1 MIDEQTQGFIDA
13 YRDAL
18 GRQRDTSLQ
27 AVENNR
33 RNAFQNIMGSA
44 NAAGMMYSNF
54 PERAKIQYDANTY
67 MPTRSQIETSYQTGL
82 DKLRSNI
89 VNNVNQIAELKDEIA
104 SMNKQASGGKGT
116 LAINDSGDYSFRD
129 KSGGVQYRN
138 SKGDPIRFG
147 TAAQRAGK
155 KEAGDIIN
163 YLSQTANEDTW
174 NQFNTAWEA
183 AKGLGYTGIAYNV
196 GNDYQDYAYD
206 FLDDGQAGVVNSL
219 GLRFVK

>member
-104 SMNKQASGGKGT
+104 SMNKQASGGKNT
-116 LAINDSGDYSFRD
+116 LAINDAGDYSFRD

-138 SKGDPIRFG
+138 IKGDPIRFG

-155 KEAGDIIN
+155 KETGDILN

-206 FLDDGQAGVVNSL
+206 FLDDGQTGVVNSL